1 MSAHGSG
8 IAGVT
13 APIDD
18 GTKRTPTWNAPLTAV
33 PLNQG
38 VQFQQEIIN
47 WRLRQEKAVEEFM
60 KGRTNEGRQGPRIGG
75 SPKRSQ

>member
-8 IAGVT
+8 IAGAT
-13 APIDD
+13 ARSIDD
-18 GTKRTPTWNAPLTAV
+18 GTKRTPAWNAPLTAV

-47 WRLRQEKAVEEFM
+47 WRLRQEKAVAEFM
-60 KGRTNEGRQGPRIGG
+60 KGRTNEGRKGPR
-75 SPKRSQ
+75 